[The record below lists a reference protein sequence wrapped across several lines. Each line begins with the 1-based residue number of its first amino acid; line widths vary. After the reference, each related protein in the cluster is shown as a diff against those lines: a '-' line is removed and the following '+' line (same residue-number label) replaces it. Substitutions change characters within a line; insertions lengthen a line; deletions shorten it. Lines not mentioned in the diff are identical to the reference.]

1 MNTGSTTLIGAV
13 SSGPILFV
21 EEASQFNK
29 RQKQSAFRVKATCV
43 AVPNAIMLHGPVCL
57 L

>member
-29 RQKQSAFRVKATCV
+29 RQKQSALRVKATRV
-43 AVPNAIMLHGPVCL
+43 AVSNAIMLHGPVCL